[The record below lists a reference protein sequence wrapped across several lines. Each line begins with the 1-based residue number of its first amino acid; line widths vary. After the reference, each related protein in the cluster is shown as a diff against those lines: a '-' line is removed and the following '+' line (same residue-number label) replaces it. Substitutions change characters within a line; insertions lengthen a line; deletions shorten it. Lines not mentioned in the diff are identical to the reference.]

1 MQNQFSNCSKPFEQM
16 TLNELNSQIQMRE
29 AALAKGELPHNE
41 SYNLINL
48 RKLKAQLVALAK
60 DRT

>member
-29 AALAKGELPHNE
+29 AALAKGELPFSE
-41 SYNLINL
+41 SYNLDNL
-48 RKLKAQLVALAK
+48 RKMKATLVRLAK
-60 DRT
+60 DR